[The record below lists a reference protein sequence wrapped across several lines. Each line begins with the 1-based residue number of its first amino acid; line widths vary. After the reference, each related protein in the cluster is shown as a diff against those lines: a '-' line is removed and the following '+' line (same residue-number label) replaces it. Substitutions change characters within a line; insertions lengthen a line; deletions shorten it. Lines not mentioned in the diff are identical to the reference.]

1 MTKMTEKT
9 YWNNEH
15 SAYRPASDDAIFDQ
29 GSQSDKHLRVEEEI
43 WALFRELD
51 AEPDAS
57 KRNLIRQKIWDI
69 VENGGSGF

>member
-15 SAYRPASDDAIFDQ
+15 SASRPVSDDAILDQ
-29 GSQSDKHLRVEEEI
+29 GSQSDKQLRVEEEI
-43 WALFRELD
+43 WALFRELE
-51 AEPDAS
+51 AEPDAP
-57 KRNLIRQKIWDI
+57 KRNLIRRKIWDI